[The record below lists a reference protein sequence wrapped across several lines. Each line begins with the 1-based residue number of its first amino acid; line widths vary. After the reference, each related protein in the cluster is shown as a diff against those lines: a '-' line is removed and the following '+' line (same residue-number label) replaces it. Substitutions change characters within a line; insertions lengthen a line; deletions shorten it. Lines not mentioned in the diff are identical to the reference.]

1 MYDSKHR
8 MTSASSNRANSCDN
22 ETILLSVEG
31 NIGSGKSTLVE
42 NLRRKF
48 GNLQDICFLDE
59 PVDEWEKIKDS
70 EDKTMLEKYYA
81 DQEKYAFSFQMM
93 AYISR
98 LVRLRHAV
106 RNNYRVI
113 VTERSV
119 FTDKMVF
126 AAMLHD
132 SGKIEDVNYA
142 IYTRWFDEFLQ
153 DVPPIRLVYVKT
165 DPEVAKQRVDSRA
178 RQGETIPL
186 EYLQN
191 CHDYHQRWLHPKE
204 KALDHQMLTIDG
216 NIDIIKNPKAVDEWI
231 SEIDA
236 FMGLSKN

>member
-1 MYDSKHR
+1 
-8 MTSASSNRANSCDN
+8 MTSATLNRANSRIN
-22 ETILLSVEG
+22 QTILLSVEG

-42 NLRRKF
+42 NLRRQF
-48 GNLQDICFLDE
+48 GDIQDICFLDE

-70 EDKTMLEKYYA
+70 NDKTMLEKYYA

-165 DPEVAKQRVDSRA
+165 DPAVAKSRVDNRA

-186 EYLQN
+186 EYLED
-191 CHDYHQRWLHPKE
+191 CHNYHERWLHPSG

-216 NIDIIKNPKAVDEWI
+216 NTDIVKNPKAINEWI